1 MIRRRLIF
9 LIPLALF
16 LVLAGYFA
24 VRLLSGADPRAVPS
38 ALIDKPAPD
47 FDLPGLYEGE
57 PGFATADLKRGG
69 PVLVNVFAS
78 WCVPCRAEH
87 PLLMRLAEEEG
98 ATILGLNYK
107 DTRAD
112 AKNFIEELG
121 NPYARI
127 GFDGAGRVAIDWGV
141 YGVPETYVI
150 DGAGRIRYKRVG
162 PLQPRHLKEDI
173 LPLLEDLRS

>member
-1 MIRRRLIF
+1 MIRSRLIF
-9 LIPLALF
+9 LIPLVLF

-24 VRLLSGADPRAVPS
+24 VQLLSGEDPRAVPS

-47 FDLPGLYEGE
+47 FDLPGLYAGE

-98 ATILGLNYK
+98 ATIFGLNYK
-107 DTRAD
+107 DKRAD
-112 AKNFIEELG
+112 AKGFIEELG

-127 GFDGAGRVAIDWGV
+127 GFDGEGRVAIDWGV

-150 DGAGRIRYKRVG
+150 DGSGRIRYKRVG
-162 PLQPRHLKEDI
+162 PLQPRHLEEDI